1 MTEKLKEFSIREF
14 NLDLDQFGKWEKDY
28 KFERAILILYAR
40 DVLGMTYNKIGL
52 SLRISRQRTHVIA
65 KTSLEDFRNNPE
77 FFRMYY
83 NLVGN
88 SKAHK

>member
-1 MTEKLKEFSIREF
+1 MTEKLKEFSLKEF

-40 DVLGMTYNKIGL
+40 NVLGMTYNKIGL
-52 SLRISRQRTHVIA
+52 SLRISRQRNHAIA
-65 KTSLEDFRNNPE
+65 KTSLETSRNNSE
-77 FFRMYY
+77 FLKMYY
-83 NLVGN
+83 KLVDN